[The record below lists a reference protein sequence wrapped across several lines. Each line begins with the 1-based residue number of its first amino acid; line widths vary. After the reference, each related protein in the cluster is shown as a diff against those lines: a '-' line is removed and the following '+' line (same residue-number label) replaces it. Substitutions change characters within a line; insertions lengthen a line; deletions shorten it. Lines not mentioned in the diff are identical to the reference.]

1 MSLPGCDTVSFFAGK
16 GKKTAWETWIAI
28 GDVTLALRMMI
39 RQLTLPGMDKI
50 MSLIDKYEV

>member
-1 MSLPGCDTVSFFAGK
+1 MIRYLSLLEK
-16 GKKTAWETWIAI
+16 EKKTAWETWIAI